1 MQQDLAKDT
10 RCLKSFVVTQV
21 RHMISVGAA
30 VANIRDR
37 LEITPPLL
45 STNPIHAFKYTGSL
59 VLFNVLELPVCV
71 TQYLAELLP
80 IPYLSVLLLESE
92 LGIV

>member
-1 MQQDLAKDT
+1 MQQGLAKDA

-21 RHMISVGAA
+21 RYMISVSAA

-45 STNPIHAFKYTGSL
+45 STNPIRAFKYTGCL
-59 VLFNVLELPVCV
+59 VLFDVFELPVCV

-80 IPYLSVLLLESE
+80 MPVLPE
-92 LGIV
+92 